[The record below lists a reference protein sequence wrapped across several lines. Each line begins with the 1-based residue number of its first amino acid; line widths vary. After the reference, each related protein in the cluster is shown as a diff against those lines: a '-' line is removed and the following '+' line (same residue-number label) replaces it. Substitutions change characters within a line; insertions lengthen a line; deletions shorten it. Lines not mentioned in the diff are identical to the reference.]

1 MKNYYTL
8 SRAALPVA
16 VLFASLSSI
25 LVRWSSA
32 PSLVIAFYR
41 MAFAFLL
48 VVPPSLWNRRD
59 SSGRY
64 RRSARPAPS
73 GMEKPAPFV
82 RLRSGDTA
90 PSEGPGTAQAPNIGG
105 DAAVNTA
112 RSAKR
117 AAAPNIGGDAA
128 PDAARDTAAGRRE
141 VFLSLLS
148 GFFLALH
155 FATWISSL
163 QYTSVASSVLLVNTH
178 PVMVFFIS
186 RYILKEEHTVRELL
200 FVLVTVAGSV
210 ILSWGDTGKGSGVLI
225 GDLLAIAGAFSIGAY
240 MLLGRA
246 VRQTMSLGRY
256 IFFVYGSGAFFLLI
270 ITLGADLPLWPY
282 SLREFTIFFSLAV
295 FCTILGHGVYNWAL
309 KYVGSTYLSVTVL
322 IEPIAAGI
330 LAFFF
335 FREVPTGLN
344 GIGAAVVLFGIY
356 GYSKVHMESER
367 DGIS

>member
-1 MKNYYTL
+1 MKNFYTL

-48 VVPPSLWNRRD
+48 VVPPSLWSRRG

-64 RRSARPAPS
+64 RRSGRPLPS
-73 GMEKPAPFV
+73 SMEKPAPFV
-82 RLRSGDTA
+82 RLVSDDKASSKGSTPD
-90 PSEGPGTAQAPNIGG
+90 QAPN
-105 DAAVNTA
+105 TA
-112 RSAKR
+112 R
-117 AAAPNIGGDAA
+117 DA
-128 PDAARDTAAGRRE
+128 AAGRRDI
-141 VFLSLLS
+141 FLSLLS

-178 PVMVFFIS
+178 PVMVFLIS
-186 RYILKEEHTVRELL
+186 RYVLKEEHTVRELL
-200 FVLVTVAGSV
+200 FVFMTVAGSA

-225 GDLLAIAGAFSIGAY
+225 GDMLAIAGAFSIGAY

-256 IFFVYGSGAFFLLI
+256 IFFVYGAGAFFLLI
-270 ITLGADLPLWPY
+270 IAIGADLPLWPY
-282 SLREFTIFFSLAV
+282 SLREFSIFFSLAF

-330 LAFFF
+330 LAFFL
-335 FREVPTGLN
+335 FREVPTALN
-344 GIGAAVVLFGIY
+344 GLGAAIVLFGIY
-356 GYSKVHMESER
+356 GYSKMHIASES